1 MGPNTLLCEVIDPMP
16 ALKRPIDAIK
26 EVWMAKPIA
35 RCYQTLGRPARILSS
50 IRIGISSIVDRVRS
64 RAKHAP

>member
-35 RCYQTLGRPARILSS
+35 RCYQTLGRPARITLVYS
-50 IRIGISSIVDRVRS
+50 DRDFFHR
-64 RAKHAP
+64 